1 MSEGKQYIFNKSE
14 DSEKA
19 NILIDGEISAWWGVG
34 LRDMAKDIANSGASE
49 IMMQINSG
57 GGSVFEGM
65 AISAFI
71 KSNPINIS
79 TSILG
84 LCASIATPIALSGKT
99 TSIAK
104 GSLFMIHNASGG
116 TWGEAKDH
124 KGTAELLETIDNQLV
139 QIYAD
144 TIEANGKLIN
154 DSREETEA
162 QVREWQNNETWFT
175 AEEAVEHGFI
185 QKLTEGVE
193 FVNKAQAQEIVNSC
207 SKYKNVPTTFLN
219 KVKTIAN
226 MAEPIQT
233 SIDEATKSGIVA
245 TVKAAMSAWWKSP
258 EAKEAIKGAQEDEA
272 AIEAAKKEAAIE
284 AAKKYGFYKEPTSED
299 DADEEEDDTSDLQAQ
314 LDAEI
319 EARKKAE
326 LKAQKL
332 EEEKNGASSAGAKT
346 DLSKMTEKEKEFHNL
361 IADQLE
367 GADAMAKAMFS

>member
-1 MSEGKQYIFNKSE
+1 MSEAKQYIFNKSE

-193 FVNKAQAQEIVNSC
+193 FINKAQAQEIVNSC

-226 MAEPIQT
+226 MAEPKNDDT
-233 SIDEATKSGIVA
+233 KKLGVIDTMLAWFKSNPKEAQ
-245 TVKAAMSAWWKSP
+245 AAIEGLQEDQ
-258 EAKEAIKGAQEDEA
+258 EAKEAAEREA
-272 AIEAAKKEAAIE
+272 AIAS
-284 AAKKYGFYKEPTSED
+284 AKKYGIYKEPTSED
-299 DADEEEDDTSDLQAQ
+299 DADEEEDNTSDLQAQ

-319 EARKKAE
+319 EARKVAE

-346 DLSKMTEKEKEFHNL
+346 DLSKMTDKEKDFHNL
-361 IADQLE
+361 LAESGQLE
-367 GADAMAKAMFS
+367 NADAMAKEMFS

>member
-1 MSEGKQYIFNKSE
+1 MSEAKQYIFNKSE

-193 FVNKAQAQEIVNSC
+193 FINKAQAQEIVNSC

-226 MAEPIQT
+226 MAEPKT
-233 SIDEATKSGIVA
+233 DDTKKLGVIDTMLAWFKSN
-245 TVKAAMSAWWKSP
+245 P
-258 EAKEAIKGAQEDEA
+258 KEAQA
-272 AIEAAKKEAAIE
+272 AIEGLQEDQEAKAEAEKQAAI
-284 AAKKYGFYKEPTSED
+284 AYAKEHGFYKEPDSEED
-299 DADEEEDDTSDLQAQ
+299 DDDDTSDLQAQ

-326 LKAQKL
+326 IKAQKL
-332 EEEKNGASSAGAKT
+332 EEEKNGASSAGAKA
-346 DLSKMTEKEKEFHNL
+346 DLSKMTDKEKDFHNL
-361 IADQLE
+361 LAESGQLE
-367 GADAMAKAMFS
+367 NADAMAKEMFS